1 MNLVVLTQDE
11 KSIFSIDNAVMTED
25 FEIVS
30 FCNKNEV
37 SYIVLGIY
45 TSEDEC
51 KAVLTQM
58 FIKSRIQDCRYIMP
72 KSL

>member
-1 MNLVVLTQDE
+1 MSLVVLTQDE
-11 KSIFSIDNAVMTED
+11 KSIFTIDNAVITED

-30 FCNKNEV
+30 FCNKNAV
-37 SYIVLGIY
+37 SYIVLGVY
-45 TSEDEC
+45 QSEDEC

-58 FIKSRIQDCRYIMP
+58 FIKSRTQDCRYIMP

>member
-58 FIKSRIQDCRYIMP
+58 FIKSRTQDCRYIMP